1 MVLKDLHPFLDDPEV
16 VRGLRELA
24 QHLKSSFTT
33 AVLLSPVLKI
43 APELEK
49 EITVVDVPLPTYE
62 ELLQLLGEIVTVVH
76 ESRRATVNLER
87 DRVEELVRA
96 AQGLTLA
103 EAENVFA
110 RAIADDGKLDASDV
124 AMVLEE
130 KQQIVR
136 KSGLLEYY
144 PVSRGLDQIGGL
156 ELLKEWLV
164 RRRAAFGE
172 QARRFGL
179 PEPKGILLLGVQG
192 CGKSLTAKAVAAEW
206 RLPLL
211 RLDVGRIF
219 SSFVGSSEQNLR
231 RAIGVAESVAPVVL
245 WIDEV
250 EKGLSGVSSS
260 GAGDSGVSARVF
272 GNLLIWLQEKTAP
285 VFVVATANRIDLLPP
300 EFLRKGRFDEIF
312 FVDLPSEAER
322 GEIFRIHLRGKNRD
336 PERFDVDA
344 LAALS
349 MGWSG
354 AEIEQAI
361 VAGLYDAFS
370 EGTELSQVH
379 IEQALRATVPLSR
392 TMADNIDELEE
403 LGGDARATG
412 ERAGALRERGGGGE
426 RGGRGDR
433 AGGGTVTK
441 HARFLHIEQR
451 RDDEGPE
458 SEAADR
464 GRIAAV
470 LGASPVSGVP
480 SDATIELDPEARAG
494 DGSTRVAPT
503 IVELA
508 GGAGHGRER
517 AVAGSGGDRGATVR
531 AVQALRGGLDDPR
544 GHLRQLRC
552 AARHGRATSVQRA
565 ALGRPAARAG
575 EGARRPRGDGFGA
588 RGAEARGGA
597 TAARAGHVAAA
608 GAAGADRLGGRS
620 VLFRGAARAA
630 GAAVEVD
637 RRRPGGGSAAPA
649 GGAGR
654 GDPDEDRVGCWR
666 VLLVLS
672 MFPRRVGT
680 RLLQWW
686 TGRG

>member
-1 MVLKDLHPFLDDPEV
+1 MSTARSGPGAARAPEFVRQIDLLVRARYPLLYLVSWEEQRVESLLARLAKSHGKELHTWSITRGLRKLSGGRAPVPVPAPAPAPSTGAAPGTERPTAAFAAILAMSSPSIVVLKDLHPFLDDPEV

-33 AVLLSPVLKI
+33 AVLLSPILKI

-49 EITVVDVPLPTYE
+49 EITVIDVPLPTYE

-76 ESRRATVNLER
+76 ESRRATVDLER

-312 FVDLPSEAER
+312 FVDLPSEPER

-336 PERFDVDA
+336 PETFDVDA

-361 VAGLYDAFS
+361 VAALYDAFS

-392 TMADNIDELEE
+392 TMADNIDELRSWAATRARPASVPVLYENVAVEE
-403 LGGDARATG
+403 NEA
-412 ERAGALRERGGGGE
+412 
-426 RGGRGDR
+426 
-433 AGGGTVTK
+433 
-441 HARFLHIEQR
+441 
-451 RDDEGPE
+451 
-458 SEAADR
+458 SEA
-464 GRIAAV
+464 
-470 LGASPVSGVP
+470 GVP
-480 SDATIELDPEARAG
+480 QEA
-494 DGSTRVAPT
+494 P
-503 IVELA
+503 
-508 GGAGHGRER
+508 
-517 AVAGSGGDRGATVR
+517 
-531 AVQALRGGLDDPR
+531 
-544 GHLRQLRC
+544 
-552 AARHGRATSVQRA
+552 
-565 ALGRPAARAG
+565 
-575 EGARRPRGDGFGA
+575 
-588 RGAEARGGA
+588 
-597 TAARAGHVAAA
+597 
-608 GAAGADRLGGRS
+608 
-620 VLFRGAARAA
+620 
-630 GAAVEVD
+630 
-637 RRRPGGGSAAPA
+637 
-649 GGAGR
+649 
-654 GDPDEDRVGCWR
+654 
-666 VLLVLS
+666 
-672 MFPRRVGT
+672 
-680 RLLQWW
+680 
-686 TGRG
+686 